1 MYTRCPSCR
10 AEISF
15 EPPVNAASL
24 PDGYKHKIKCPS
36 CGVTIGVKIPRLDS
50 AVQPTFTPQNP
61 NAVSSEPVFQA
72 QAPVAEEASPAKAK
86 KKPYGRAANIFVLL
100 FSALLAVVLGLAY
113 LVSSGSIDVDI
124 LAPLAAFDPIT
135 PITALIDG
143 SLITIT
149 GGDIVATIITLIP
162 SITLVLAV
170 INAIVAIICC
180 AVGTYSRVYNLIW
193 GLLLLAGG
201 VATLLQS
208 GFLLMVAPE
217 LVPGFAEIPADEM
230 PTGIQALI
238 MPLMMMFID
247 VESGELIIGQ
257 TWSAL
262 LPAGLGVLS
271 FLTALFSLGVRRK
284 KAKAE

>member
-61 NAVSSEPVFQA
+61 NAVSSEPVYNAAPAETA
-72 QAPVAEEASPAKAK
+72 QAPAKAK
-86 KKPYGRAANIFVLL
+86 KAPYGRAANIFVLI
-100 FSALLAVVLGLAY
+100 FSAVLAVVLGLAY
-113 LVSSGSIDVDI
+113 LVNTGSLDVDF
-124 LAPLAAFDPIT
+124 LSGLAAFDPIT
-135 PITALIDG
+135 PLLLIIEGAAEMEIIAIILAL
-143 SLITIT
+143 LPTIT
-149 GGDIVATIITLIP
+149 LA
-162 SITLVLAV
+162 LAV

-201 VATLLQS
+201 VACLFQTT
-208 GFLLMVAPE
+208 FMFMAYPE
-217 LVPGFAEIPADEM
+217 LLAELTGGEYTPSTMELFMLPVFEIIESGLYVAFAVPGL
-230 PTGIQALI
+230 GI
-238 MPLMMMFID
+238 
-247 VESGELIIGQ
+247 
-257 TWSAL
+257 
-262 LPAGLGVLS
+262 LS
-271 FLTALFSLGVRRK
+271 FLTSLFSLGVRRK

>member
-61 NAVSSEPVFQA
+61 NAVSSEPVFNA
-72 QAPVAEEASPAKAK
+72 TPAETAEAPAKAK
-86 KKPYGRAANIFVLL
+86 AKKAPYGRAANIFVLL
-100 FSALLAVVLGLAY
+100 FSAALAVVLGFAY
-113 LVSSGSIDVDI
+113 LVNTGSLKVDFLSG
-124 LAPLAAFDPIT
+124 LAAFDPIT
-135 PITALIDG
+135 PLLLIIEGAADMEIIAIILAL
-143 SLITIT
+143 LPTIT
-149 GGDIVATIITLIP
+149 LA
-162 SITLVLAV
+162 LAV

-201 VATLLQS
+201 VACLFQS
-208 GFLLMVAPE
+208 TFMFMAYPE
-217 LVPGFAEIPADEM
+217 LLAELAGGYTPSTLELFMLPVFEIIESGLYVAFAVPGL
-230 PTGIQALI
+230 GI
-238 MPLMMMFID
+238 
-247 VESGELIIGQ
+247 
-257 TWSAL
+257 
-262 LPAGLGVLS
+262 LS
-271 FLTALFSLGVRRK
+271 FLTSLFSLGVRRK

>member
-15 EPPVNAASL
+15 EPPANAASL

-61 NAVSSEPVFQA
+61 NAVSSEPVYNAAPAETA
-72 QAPVAEEASPAKAK
+72 QAPAKAK
-86 KKPYGRAANIFVLL
+86 KAPYGRAANIFVLL
-100 FSALLAVVLGLAY
+100 FSAVLAVVLGLAY
-113 LVSSGSIDVDI
+113 LVNTGSLKVDFLSG
-124 LAPLAAFDPIT
+124 LAEFDPIS
-135 PITALIDG
+135 PIVGLIGGMHIDSIPALIVG
-143 SLITIT
+143 LIPTIT
-149 GGDIVATIITLIP
+149 LA
-162 SITLVLAV
+162 LAV

-193 GLLLLAGG
+193 GLLILAGG
-201 VATLLQS
+201 VACLFKST
-208 GFLLMVAPE
+208 FMYMVSPE
-217 LVPGFAEIPADEM
+217 LLAELTGGGDAPSTLELFMFRFFEIIEEGHYVAFAVPGL
-230 PTGIQALI
+230 GI
-238 MPLMMMFID
+238 
-247 VESGELIIGQ
+247 
-257 TWSAL
+257 
-262 LPAGLGVLS
+262 LS

>member
-61 NAVSSEPVFQA
+61 NAVSSEPVFNATPAETA
-72 QAPVAEEASPAKAK
+72 QAPAKAK
-86 KKPYGRAANIFVLL
+86 KAPYGRAANVFVLI
-100 FSALLAVVLGLAY
+100 FSAVLAVVLGLAY
-113 LVSSGSIDVDI
+113 LVNTGSLDVDF
-124 LAPLAAFDPIT
+124 LSGLAAFDPIT
-135 PITALIDG
+135 PIVELIGGMQIDSIPALIIK
-143 SLITIT
+143 LIPTIT
-149 GGDIVATIITLIP
+149 LA
-162 SITLVLAV
+162 LAV

-193 GLLLLAGG
+193 GLLILAGG
-201 VATLLQS
+201 VACLFQS
-208 GFLLMVAPE
+208 TFMYMASPE
-217 LVPGFAEIPADEM
+217 LLEKLTGGEYTPSTLELFMLPVFEIIESELWVAFAVPGL
-230 PTGIQALI
+230 GI
-238 MPLMMMFID
+238 
-247 VESGELIIGQ
+247 
-257 TWSAL
+257 
-262 LPAGLGVLS
+262 LS
-271 FLTALFSLGVRRK
+271 FLTSLFSLGVRRK